1 MSSMFTLLISF
12 TFILGI
18 IALVVFVCSE
28 DRGLRPNARQAAL
41 AVGLAIAGIGL
52 FTGVCALLTAIN
64 GTH

>member
-1 MSSMFTLLISF
+1 MSTFLTSF

-18 IALVVFVCSE
+18 IALAVVVCSE

-41 AVGLAIAGIGL
+41 AVGFAIAGVGL

>member
-1 MSSMFTLLISF
+1 MPSMFTLLISF

-28 DRGLRPNARQAAL
+28 DRGLRPETQQAVL
-41 AVGLAIAGIGL
+41 TVGFAIAGIGL

-64 GTH
+64 GAH

>member
-1 MSSMFTLLISF
+1 MSTFLTSF

-18 IALVVFVCSE
+18 IALAVVVCSE
-28 DRGLRPNARQAAL
+28 DRGLRPNARQAAR

-52 FTGVCALLTAIN
+52 FTGVCALLTAIS